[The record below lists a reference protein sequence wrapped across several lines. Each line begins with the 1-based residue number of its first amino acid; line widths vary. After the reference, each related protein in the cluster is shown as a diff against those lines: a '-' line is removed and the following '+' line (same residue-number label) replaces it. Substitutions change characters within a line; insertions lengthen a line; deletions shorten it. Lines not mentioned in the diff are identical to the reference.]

1 MCCSK
6 RQIRRGMLS
15 GRSRGLKVMDTG
27 GRHRPIGTMDSLD
40 HPTVFI
46 VEDDAETRN
55 SFCALACS
63 MGLKAE
69 SFASAEAFLEHIDLR
84 RSGCA
89 VVDFRLPGMNGIEL
103 QRRLMAV
110 RNDLPVILVSA
121 FMDIRVAADAVQQ
134 GVFRILQKPYPDSE
148 LSDAIQAAIQSER
161 AQGKKRRYRLD
172 VEHRLSQLDARERRT
187 LELILDGQPNKSIG
201 RRLALSRRT
210 VERIRSRILDK
221 MKTSTFVE
229 LATALGISGIPETSD
244 DGDGVADRL
253 DGSTALEDQALSPSP
268 SPPMLPSERQ
278 LRLLCCDLHD
288 GAAQY
293 VSAAAMR
300 LQTLQQADLPPAAR
314 HAIDEAALLL
324 KRSQEEICDLILGR
338 DSTHVRQLG
347 LVSAIR
353 MLIKDLSCNGQMDIE
368 LAEDLGSDSP
378 GTEQE
383 IAVYRIIQE
392 ALSNA
397 LRHSGSQRTCIEVV
411 RQDDEI
417 RLRVR
422 DWGRGFDPTSD
433 IHAHWGLRGVRQ
445 RVRLLN
451 GTFSIESEPGN
462 GTSLT
467 ALIPVQSES

>member
-1 MCCSK
+1 ME
-6 RQIRRGMLS
+6 
-15 GRSRGLKVMDTG
+15 
-27 GRHRPIGTMDSLD
+27 PFD

-63 MGLKAE
+63 IGVKAE
-69 SFASAEAFLEHIDLR
+69 GFASAEAFLEHVDLR
-84 RSGCA
+84 RTGCA

-103 QRRLMAV
+103 QRRLLTA

-121 FMDIRVAADAVQQ
+121 FMDVRVAAEAVQQ

-161 AQGKKRRYRLD
+161 SQGKKRRYRLD
-172 VEHRLSQLDARERRT
+172 VEHRLNQLDARERRT

-229 LATALGISGIPETSD
+229 LATALGVSGIPESSD
-244 DGDGVADRL
+244 DAEADQPA
-253 DGSTALEDQALSPSP
+253 GSATLAARSFPSSSPL
-268 SPPMLPSERQ
+268 PPLLPGERK

-288 GAAQY
+288 GPSQY

-300 LQTLQQADLPPAAR
+300 LHTLQQTDLSPAA
-314 HAIDEAALLL
+314 HQAIDEAALLV
-324 KRSQEEICDLILGR
+324 RRAQDEMRDLIAGR

-347 LVSAIR
+347 LVPAIR
-353 MLIKDLSCNGQMDIE
+353 TLIKDLSCNGQLDVE
-368 LAEDLGSDSP
+368 LSENLGSDSP

-392 ALSNA
+392 ALNNA
-397 LRHSGSQRTCIEVV
+397 LRHSGSQRVHIEVL
-411 RQDDEI
+411 RQNDEI
-417 RLRVR
+417 HLRIR
-422 DWGRGFDPTSD
+422 DWGRGFDPAAD

-451 GTFSIESEPGN
+451 GTLAIESEPGR
-462 GTSLT
+462 GTSLS
-467 ALIPVQSES
+467 AQIPVQSDSSESS